1 VHGEMGY
8 ALENMSASGVEVNEE
23 IRIAAGATIAQ
34 VAVRVFNL
42 DHYEKR
48 RHCTDCR
55 RAYQGAKVVMETLGI
70 VVPVRPVPVESKK
83 TTRAARAH
91 KCEFG
96 HNVCNNCGV
105 CRCKNPMDIP
115 GMIDFYPMAKIT
127 VCVVDEVQLCKK
139 CKVE

>member
-1 VHGEMGY
+1 MGY

-83 TTRAARAH
+83 TTRAARSM
-91 KCEFG
+91 
-96 HNVCNNCGV
+96 
-105 CRCKNPMDIP
+105 RCSSARSARLSDQKFSPRSP
-115 GMIDFYPMAKIT
+115 LDFSECPLYNK
-127 VCVVDEVQLCKK
+127 
-139 CKVE
+139 